1 MTVNAGFPAV
11 RMRRLRQSP
20 LLRELITETELSVK
34 DFILPLFVKTGQK
47 IRQEIASMP
56 SCYQLSPDCLIDE
69 VRSAVSLGIH
79 SFILF
84 GIPDRKDPEGRSAL
98 DPEEIIPT
106 ALRLLRKEFG
116 HSIYLITD
124 ECFCE
129 YTDHG
134 HCGIMS
140 PHQDRLDVDNDATL
154 PLLVEQCL
162 VHVRAGA
169 DMVAPSGM
177 LDGMIQAI
185 RKGLDNQGFSHIPIL
200 SYSAKYASGFYGPFR
215 DAAESPPQFGDRG
228 GYQMNCAN
236 RREAIRET
244 ALDVMEGADLLM
256 VKPALSYLDIIYQI
270 REEFQLPLVAYNVS
284 GEYAMVK
291 AAAKM
296 GWIDEKRVTLEILKS
311 IKRAG
316 ADLIITYHAQSAARW
331 LKDL

>member
-79 SFILF
+79 SFSLIW
-84 GIPDRKDPEGRSAL
+84 IPDRKDPEGRSAL